1 MTCIHND
8 KGQKDSFFRVFELI
22 YKAKGVPASMA
33 TAEQIKSLLKS
44 HADHDDGRFY
54 SVALQVA
61 AKEARQGHHKL
72 ASDIKS
78 LVERSQKANK
88 IGLTSSKPTPLV
100 KQPKGDLKGLLELTP
115 TSVRRNELVLSA
127 DIQER
132 LEQVLIEQR
141 QKDRLAKYGLSARRK
156 LLFTGAPGT
165 GKTMSAAVLATE
177 LKLPLYTVV
186 LDNLITR
193 FMGETAAKLRL
204 IFDHIKQ
211 TRAVY
216 LFDEFDAIGSQRSSR
231 NDVGEIRRVLN
242 SFLLFVEQD
251 SSESIVLAATNHPE
265 LLDKALYR
273 RFDDIIQFEKPG
285 KEQIRMLVQN
295 RLAMLDIA
303 SLSWN
308 QITASAK
315 GLSSAEVTRACE
327 DAAKEA
333 VLYHDTKLSTDLILK
348 AIERRKTGNQK

>member
-1 MTCIHND
+1 
-8 KGQKDSFFRVFELI
+8 
-22 YKAKGVPASMA
+22 MA
-33 TAEQIKSLLKS
+33 TAEQIKALLKS
-44 HADHDDGRFY
+44 HADRDDQRFY
-54 SVALQVA
+54 SIALQVA

-72 ASDIKS
+72 ASDIKAM
-78 LVERSQKANK
+78 VEKSQKQATQ
-88 IGLTSSKPTPLV
+88 GLAATKPTPLV
-100 KQPKGDLKGLLELTP
+100 QQPKGDLKGLLELVHT
-115 TSVRRNELVLSA
+115 TVRSNELVLSR
-127 DIQER
+127 EVRGR
-132 LEQVLIEQR
+132 LEQVLLEQR
-141 QKDRLAKYGLSARRK
+141 QKDLLAQFGLFPRRK
-156 LLFTGAPGT
+156 LLLTGPPGT

-177 LKLPLYTVV
+177 LKLPLYMIV

-216 LFDEFDAIGSQRSSR
+216 LFDEFDAIGTQRGAQ

-251 SSESIVLAATNHPE
+251 VSESMVIAATNHPE

-273 RFDDIIQFEKPG
+273 RFDDIIRFEKPDR
-285 KEQIRMLVQN
+285 KQIQQLVEN
-295 RLAMLDIA
+295 RLAMFDTD
-303 SLSWN
+303 SLEWDE
-308 QITASAK
+308 ITTAAE

-333 VLYHDTKLSTDLILK
+333 VLHHKKEIDTALVTK
-348 AIERRKTGNQK
+348 AVERRQTGKQ

>member
-1 MTCIHND
+1 
-8 KGQKDSFFRVFELI
+8 
-22 YKAKGVPASMA
+22 MA
-33 TAEQIKSLLKS
+33 TAEQIKALLKS
-44 HADHDDGRFY
+44 HAARDDQRFY
-54 SVALQVA
+54 STALQVA

-72 ASDIKS
+72 AGEIKS
-78 LVERSQKANK
+78 MVERSQKEAK
-88 IGLTSSKPTPLV
+88 SAGLSATQPTPLV
-100 KQPKGDLKGLLELTP
+100 QQPKGDLKGLLELTH
-115 TSVRRNELVLSA
+115 TTVRSSELVLSSEVS
-127 DIQER
+127 ER
-132 LEQVLIEQR
+132 LESVLLEQR
-141 QKDRLAKYGLSARRK
+141 QKDRLAQFGLLPRRK
-156 LLFTGAPGT
+156 LLFTGSPGT

-177 LKLPLYTVV
+177 LKLPLYTIV

-216 LFDEFDAIGSQRSSR
+216 LFDEFDAIGTQRGAQ

-251 SSESIVLAATNHPE
+251 ASESIIVAATNHPE

-273 RFDDIIQFEKPG
+273 RFDDIIRFEKPG
-285 KEQIRMLVQN
+285 QDQIRKLIEN
-295 RLAMLDIA
+295 RLAVFDTDSLDWA
-303 SLSWN
+303 D
-308 QITASAK
+308 ITAVAD

-333 VLYHDTKLSTDLILK
+333 VLHHDTKIMTALITK
-348 AIERRKTGNQK
+348 AIKRRQSGKQ